1 MWLGGEGQFFNK
13 HFWTGDEGRNLRMC
27 FWTGGCKLPPS
38 SFGLGRLHVF
48 AKRLWSE
55 CADFFLTF
63 DKYFLVGCYKFSLS
77 TLGLGARAAFSLSIF
92 GLRGCGSFVKH
103 CGGYCKLS

>member
-13 HFWTGDEGRNLRMC
+13 LLWTGDEGRNLRMC
-27 FWTGGCKLPPS
+27 FWTGGCKLLPS

-55 CADFFLTF
+55 CAFFFYVRQVLFGGVLQVFT
-63 DKYFLVGCYKFSLS
+63 KYFGAGGQGRIFTEYFWAEGVWKF
-77 TLGLGARAAFSLSIF
+77 R
-92 GLRGCGSFVKH
+92 
-103 CGGYCKLS
+103 